1 MIYKLQEEVC
11 FIDFWSV
18 LGLSELTHNKRALIF
33 SPKLQVELLGA

>member
-18 LGLSELTHNKRALIF
+18 LGLSELTHNKWALIF